1 MALRKDEKVHRIDR
15 TVDAEI
21 RRQDLAGPIYQAYLL
36 GRLTFVVV
44 PIVAGLDKF
53 VNILIRGRS
62 WTDYLWPGI
71 PRITGIDG
79 GLFMLGVGAIEI
91 VAGILVAL
99 SARHFAWLVAA
110 WLGAIIVN
118 LLLLG
123 QYWDIAAR
131 DLGLMLAAIVVARL
145 AQGVHEAQKH

>member
-1 MALRKDEKVHRIDR
+1 VALRKDEKVHRIDR
-15 TVDAEI
+15 HVESGV
-21 RRQDLAGPIYQAYLL
+21 RERDLPAPIHQAYVL
-36 GRLTFVVV
+36 GRLAFTVV

-53 VNILIRGRS
+53 ANVLITGRS

-71 PRITGIDG
+71 PRMTGIDAQT
-79 GLFMLGVGAIEI
+79 LMLGVGVIEI
-91 VAGILVAL
+91 VAGVLVFL

-110 WLGAIIVN
+110 WLGLIIGN
-118 LLLLG
+118 LIMLG

-131 DLGLMLAAIVVARL
+131 DLGLMLGAIVVARL